1 MAINSYKSRLSP
13 QALFQH
19 NGGLYRT
26 IGTTPDG
33 DQIVAGGAGQV
44 DAQQQAFQ
52 QQQQAQQAATAP
64 AKQGTTGKT
73 YTYPG
78 ADVVNNV
85 VQKLGQEKAAT
96 PVTDYDGLLRELAPQ
111 EDPELIAKQNRRERA
126 RKNIAALSDALS
138 AVANLGST
146 MAGAPNSLDPKQS
159 LSLASKARWDEIKKE
174 REKNREMYLSAML
187 KAAQLRDA
195 REQQRQ
201 NAADLKAYREQQ
213 LEDNR
218 LYREA
223 LIKNAEARQQ
233 AINENNQANNAIKQ
247 QNANSNSKRADAAY
261 NNSMKRGSSGGGRRS
276 GSSSNG
282 QKTVVVENEYNSDG
296 KVVKKT
302 TTTNGGRGSSSSSS
316 GNSRKK
322 RTRVQV

>member
-52 QQQQAQQAATAP
+52 QQQAQQAATAP
-64 AKQGTTGKT
+64 AKQGTTGKA

-78 ADVVNNV
+78 AEVVNNV
-85 VQKLGQEKAAT
+85 VQKLGQEKATT
-96 PVTDYDGLLRELAPQ
+96 PVTDYTGLLRELVPQ
-111 EDPELIAKQNRRERA
+111 EDPEQIAKQNRRERA
-126 RKNIAALSDALS
+126 RKNIAALTDALN
-138 AVANLGST
+138 AVANLSST
-146 MAGAPNSLDPKQS
+146 IAGAPNSLDPKNS

-174 REKNREMYLSAML
+174 REKNRELYMTNML
-187 KAAQLRDA
+187 KAAQLEDT

-201 NAADLKAYREQQ
+201 NAENLREYREQQ
-213 LEDNR
+213 LEELRRYHNLVDANN
-218 LYREA
+218 
-223 LIKNAEARQQ
+223 KARQQ
-233 AINENNQANNAIKQ
+233 AINENNEANNAIKQ

-296 KVVKKT
+296 KVVRRT